1 MPRPNVTMDIK
12 EMEDRNYMVLR
23 AVDTPLLTPYEIAYA
38 TEISY
43 I

>member
-1 MPRPNVTMDIK
+1 MPRPNDTTDIK

-23 AVDTPLLTPYEIAYA
+23 AVDTLLLTLYEIAHA